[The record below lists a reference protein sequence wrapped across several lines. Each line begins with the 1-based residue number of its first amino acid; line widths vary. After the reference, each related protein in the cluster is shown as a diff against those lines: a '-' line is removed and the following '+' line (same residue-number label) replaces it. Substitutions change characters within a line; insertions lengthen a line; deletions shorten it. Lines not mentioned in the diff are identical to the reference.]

1 MTSRLSPDHPRRGD
15 LRILRPLEFESEGC
29 RIVLVADVDRAN
41 DIADVVLVHADPD
54 LATESDVVVP
64 KAVARSRFPVVV
76 QTDLRSVVWTRQLG
90 EKTGRLEAGQ
100 IEAINDLVDV
110 GRGPST
116 GGYSLGLPLDGPFDG
131 RWSFKREEG
140 ADLRRLSADCTQAL
154 LETQGRTQWA
164 PDALTSMTDASS
176 LELLRLVHWLSTR
189 SPKTAASDRRRLVEV
204 VAGLERHGWSSR
216 PDLGDEL
223 SAVVAEAVLASME
236 AL

>member
-1 MTSRLSPDHPRRGD
+1 MTTRPSPDHLRRGD
-15 LRILRPLEFESEGC
+15 LRILRPLEFESDGS
-29 RIVLVADVDRAN
+29 RIVLVADVDRAR
-41 DIADVVLVHADPD
+41 DVADVVLVHADPG

-90 EKTGRLEAGQ
+90 EKVGRLEAEQ
-100 IEAINDLVDV
+100 IEAINDLVDA
-110 GRGPST
+110 GPGASVD
-116 GGYSLGLPLDGPFDG
+116 GYSLGLPLDGPFDG

-140 ADLRRLSADCTQAL
+140 ADFRRLSADCTQAL
-154 LETQGRTQWA
+154 LESQGRTEWA
-164 PDALTSMTDASS
+164 PDALMSMTDASN

-189 SPKTAASDRRRLVEV
+189 SPKTATSDRGRLVEV
-204 VAGLERHGWSSR
+204 VARLERYEWSAR